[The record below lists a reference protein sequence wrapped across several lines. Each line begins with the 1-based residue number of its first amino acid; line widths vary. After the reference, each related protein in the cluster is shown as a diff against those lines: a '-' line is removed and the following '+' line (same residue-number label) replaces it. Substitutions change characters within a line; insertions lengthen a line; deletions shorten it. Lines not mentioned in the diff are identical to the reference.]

1 MRRPNPTRRKNIPR
15 RGRKSLFIQAYYIQ
29 TYYNR
34 RILPGSGIQLG
45 RPAWEERK
53 DVSFLCLAWLLNCII
68 RKVQSRGVAYAALR
82 G

>member
-1 MRRPNPTRRKNIPR
+1 MRRPNPTRKKNIPR
-15 RGRKSLFIQAYYIQ
+15 RGRKSLFIQ

-34 RILPGSGIQLG
+34 RFLPGSGIQLG

-53 DVSFLCLAWLLNCII
+53 DVSFLYLASLLNCII